1 MSARTPAEG
10 RPEPEAPQPGNILAE
25 IRGGDAPVLAET
37 GFAGAAPK
45 RKFNVQTIIL
55 VVVIAASAGMLYAMR
70 RHGMGAGFTFQ
81 TVKIDY
87 EWDSISPLTVAKQQ
101 RVLDDLARS
110 GQPIK
115 APVDQLPKNPFV
127 LDLSVAAPV
136 VDPDVPA
143 VDPGAEAARMAELN
157 RKIREREIQTALATV
172 QLQSVMDGRV
182 PIARI
187 NGTFVRVGDTV
198 ADVFTVQAIHG
209 RTVELAV
216 DDRVF
221 AVSMDDPMNDGARR
235 RP

>member
-1 MSARTPAEG
+1 MTSRTPTEG
-10 RPEPEAPQPGNILAE
+10 RSESDAPTSGNILAE
-25 IRGGDAPVLAET
+25 LRGGEAPVLAE
-37 GFAGAAPK
+37 GSFGGSAPA
-45 RKFNVQTIIL
+45 RRYNLQTIIL
-55 VVVIAASAGMLYAMR
+55 VVVVAASAGMLYAMR

-87 EWDSISPLTVAKQQ
+87 EWDHLSPVNQAQQQ

-115 APVDQLPKNPFV
+115 VTVAQLPKNPFV
-127 LDLSVAAPV
+127 LDLSVAVPVMDPGHV
-136 VDPDVPA
+136 VDPN
-143 VDPGAEAARMAELN
+143 AEAARLAEIN
-157 RKIREREIQTALATV
+157 RKIREREIQNALATV

-182 PIARI
+182 PIARV
-187 NGTFVRVGDTV
+187 NGRFVRVGDTV
-198 ADVFTVQAIHG
+198 ADVFTVRAIHG

-221 AVSMDDPMNDGARR
+221 AVSMEEPMHEGGARR